1 MKICILDK
9 KSFGI
14 ESIASAFQSLGHSVV
29 IHKITLDDDRFSKS
43 FEIFFEENIN
53 NFYDVVFTFNFFP
66 VISNACKKYNVKYVS
81 WVYDS
86 PHVNLFSCSI
96 INPCNYV
103 FIFDHEQYAELA
115 NAGIQ
120 TVYYLP
126 LAADVKDPVFCEQY
140 ACDVS
145 FVGSL
150 YNEPKHQMYDR
161 HLSKISEYTRGYLEG
176 IMAAQL
182 NLHGVFILQNLLEN
196 NPAIVEDMQRS
207 IEIKPNPDGV
217 ETPEYVYANYFLAR
231 KVATIQRMEY
241 IGVVSQKF
249 DMKVYTPG
257 DLSEIPTAKN
267 MGTVD
272 YMTDMNK
279 VFRLSKINLNIT
291 LPSIHTGIPLR
302 AMDIMG
308 AGGFLLTN
316 YQTDFFGLFEPDV
329 DYVYYTS
336 LLDAVNKIEYYLE
349 HEDERKAIAE
359 HGKKTMEQFFTYQ
372 NQLKQIFEI
381 VEEKSDV

>member
-1 MKICILDK
+1 MFGKDDIVEAMKSL
-9 KSFGI
+9 
-14 ESIASAFQSLGHSVV
+14 EYEVQVTEIALEY
-29 IHKITLDDDRFSKS
+29 KDDDERLRPILTSYLEKKEFD
-43 FEIFFEENIN
+43 I
-53 NFYDVVFTFNFFP
+53 VFTTNFFP
-66 VISNACKKYNVKYVS
+66 IISDVCNALHLKYVS

-86 PHVNLFSCSI
+86 PQIALYKKAI
-96 INPCNYV
+96 QNPCNYV
-103 FIFDHEQYAELA
+103 FTFDSEECMRLRGKGVEH
-115 NAGIQ
+115 
-120 TVYYLP
+120 VYYMP
-126 LAADVKDPVFCEQY
+126 LAVNPKRLNQIKISQQERDLFSADVSMV
-140 ACDVS
+140 A
-145 FVGSL
+145 SL
-150 YNEPKHQMYDR
+150 YNEEHNLYDR
-161 HLSKISEYTRGYLEG
+161 MAPKLTDYTRGYLEG
-176 IMAAQL
+176 AMQVQKNLFGGFMLEDILYNNKIMD
-182 NLHGVFILQNLLEN
+182 
-196 NPAIVEDMQRS
+196 DMYKAMPYDVDEGS
-207 IEIKPNPDGV
+207 LTNK
-217 ETPEYVYANYFLAR
+217 EYVYANYFLAR

>member
-66 VISNACKKYNVKYVS
+66 VISNACKKYNAKYVS

-196 NPAIVEDMQRS
+196 NPAIVADMQRS

-231 KVATIQRMEY
+231 KVTEMERLALT
-241 IGVVSQKF
+241 GRLLDVCNF
-249 DMKVYTPG
+249 HLHTHAHNP
-257 DLSEIPTAKN
+257 
-267 MGTVD
+267 VD
-272 YMTDMNK
+272 YYDDMPR
-279 VFRLSKINLNIT
+279 VFASSKINVNIT
-291 LPSIHTGIPLR
+291 LRSIKTGIPLR
-302 AMDIMG
+302 AFDIMG
-308 AGGFLLTN
+308 CGGFLLSN
-316 YQTDFFGLFEPDV
+316 FQSEYLDFFVPGEDF
-329 DYVYYTS
+329 VYYENID
-336 LLDAVNKIEYYLE
+336 DAISKVQYYLA
-349 HEDERKAIAE
+349 HDKEREQIAANAK
-359 HGKKTMEQFFTYQ
+359 GKIKDGHTFLHRAKIITE
-372 NQLKQIFEI
+372 
-381 VEEKSDV
+381 VVG